1 MDPPIDITAVAI
13 IANDILFV
21 ALTID
26 CSSGHES
33 DMNAYGVKKVK
44 IFTAEDSGNVLEK
57 LLEIVPAE
65 SSSILLPAV
74 IPSSVVRDTT
84 VDMDLDLEFRETEV
98 KVPRVRSK
106 QKVQSSEG
114 ESDDDEGSDSTGD
127 SERDQDLALYLEEV
141 ENLSRTPNSNGNRG
155 VAYKSSRLDFKTT
168 THSQGTNTSL
178 FNIGF
183 QSKSTLSNRD
193 GTNCIES
200 TSRLPDSSSRRIRM
214 FDLQEVRSVVSSS
227 DSLVLQRGQ
236 DAVAFTGTL
245 QSAITVQVTKSHV
258 LFLSIYF
265 SHLVCQ
271 NLQYSM
277 CDF

>member
-13 IANDILFV
+13 ISNDILFV

-44 IFTAEDSGNVLEK
+44 IFTTEDSENVLEK

-74 IPSSVVRDTT
+74 IPSSVVRDTA
-84 VDMDLDLEFRETEV
+84 VDMDLDLEFREAEV

-193 GTNCIES
+193 GTNCIEA
-200 TSRLPDSSSRRIRM
+200 TSLPDSSSRRIRM
-214 FDLQEVRSVVSSS
+214 FNLQEVRSVVSSS

-245 QSAITVQVTKSHV
+245 QSAITVQVTKSYV
-258 LFLSIYF
+258 LFFSHIYF
-265 SHLVCQ
+265 ISCVLKYAV
-271 NLQYSM
+271 QYA
-277 CDF
+277 